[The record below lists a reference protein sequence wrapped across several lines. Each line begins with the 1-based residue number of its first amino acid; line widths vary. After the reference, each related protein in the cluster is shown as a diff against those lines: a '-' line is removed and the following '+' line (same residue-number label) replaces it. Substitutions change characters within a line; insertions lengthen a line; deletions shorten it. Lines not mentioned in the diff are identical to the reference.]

1 MPPHH
6 VTRWSDVTFEYIASK
21 YELNIE
27 TIYHEKLQDIH
38 KRWYLHTL
46 VFRSLCSYFKS
57 LCSYKLISTSIFTR
71 IVSKFSSLLSRLL
84 VRGLEKEMLPNGHT
98 VLVVF
103 RKK

>member
-1 MPPHH
+1 
-6 VTRWSDVTFEYIASK
+6 
-21 YELNIE
+21 LNIE
-27 TIYHEKLQDIH
+27 TIYHEKVLDAH

-46 VFRSLCSYFKS
+46 VFTLYG
-57 LCSYKLISTSIFTR
+57 YKLISTSIFIR
-71 IVSKFSSLLSRLL
+71 IVSKFSSLLSKLL